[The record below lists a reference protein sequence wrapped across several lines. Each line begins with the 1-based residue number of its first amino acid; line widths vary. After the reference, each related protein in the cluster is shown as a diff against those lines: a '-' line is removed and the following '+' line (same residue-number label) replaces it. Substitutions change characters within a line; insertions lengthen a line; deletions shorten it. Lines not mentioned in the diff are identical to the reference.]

1 LQRKYFLSGI
11 KTLFLLQQTCY
22 FSSLNNCLKKIASI
36 LLLLVFLF
44 NLFGYQFVISFL
56 QYKADQKIESRIDNN
71 EYDEASL
78 IEMRIPLNMPYQE
91 RYTDFERHYGEI
103 NIEGK
108 AYTYVKRKIEG
119 DVLILKCIP
128 NESKQQ
134 LKETSNDLT
143 KANTGQDKENNTGK
157 KTNSLLKVFGGDYD
171 NNNQFAQSGLIN
183 LSVNTIF
190 TSYAAALQTAVI
202 QTPDQP
208 PKQC

>member
-1 LQRKYFLSGI
+1 
-11 KTLFLLQQTCY
+11 
-22 FSSLNNCLKKIASI
+22 LKKIAAI
-36 LLLLVFLF
+36 LLLLIFLF
-44 NLFGYQFVISFL
+44 NLFGYQCIISFL
-56 QYKADQKIESRIDNN
+56 QYKADQKLESRIDNN

-119 DVLILKCIP
+119 DVLILKCIS
-128 NESKQQ
+128 NEAKQQ
-134 LKETSNDLT
+134 LKETSNNLA

-157 KTNSLLKVFGGDYD
+157 KANTLLKVFSGDYD
-171 NNNQFAQSGLIN
+171 SNNQFAQSGLLN
-183 LSVNTIF
+183 SSTNTEF
-190 TSYAAALQTAVI
+190 TSYAATLQTAII

>member
-1 LQRKYFLSGI
+1 
-11 KTLFLLQQTCY
+11 
-22 FSSLNNCLKKIASI
+22 LKKIAAI
-36 LLLLVFLF
+36 LLLLIFLF

-56 QYKADQKIESRIDNN
+56 QYKADAKLEFRIDNN
-71 EYDEASL
+71 EYDESSL

-103 NIEGK
+103 NIKGK

-134 LKETSNDLT
+134 LKETSNDLA

-157 KTNSLLKVFGGDYD
+157 KNNSLLKVFGGGYD
-171 NNNQFAQSGLIN
+171 NNNQFAQSGLLN
-183 LSVNTIF
+183 LSINTIF
-190 TSYAAALQTAVI
+190 TFYATALQTAVV

-208 PKQC
+208 PRLC